1 MCRSKEAHLIENDS
15 NDLCE
20 DTYTLSLHH
29 TTGTATVKPYVCT
42 VSMAGKVLVLV
53 IDTGASVS
61 LILEREWGM
70 IKDSAPQLKLDTN
83 NVPCLR
89 TYAGDPIK
97 PRARNSW

>member
-1 MCRSKEAHLIENDS
+1 
-15 NDLCE
+15 
-20 DTYTLSLHH
+20 
-29 TTGTATVKPYVCT
+29 
-42 VSMAGKVLVLV
+42 MAGKVVVLA

-61 LILEREWGM
+61 LISEREWGM

-97 PRARNSW
+97 PSGKIRLDSTCVTITSNTTCLCL